1 MKISLFFKGD
11 KNMEELFSAIIECG
25 GTEASNVNDEYSLD
39 PNDTFYT
46 DGISNISLI
55 KAQDKKG
62 DFAYIVLAIRGAT
75 YLIVKDKHGLILYI
89 NKQYKESKKEE
100 IINKV
105 KLIQDS
111 NDDMDYYLKSWR
123 GEYFVQNEIR
133 AEDLL

>member
-1 MKISLFFKGD
+1 
-11 KNMEELFSAIIECG
+11 MEELFSSIIECG

-62 DFAYIVLAIRGAT
+62 DFAYIALAIRGAT
-75 YLIVKDKHGLILYI
+75 YLIVKDEYGLILYV
-89 NKQYKESKKEE
+89 NKQYKESKKDE

-105 KLIQDS
+105 KLIQDN

-123 GEYFVQNEIR
+123 VKYFVQNEIR